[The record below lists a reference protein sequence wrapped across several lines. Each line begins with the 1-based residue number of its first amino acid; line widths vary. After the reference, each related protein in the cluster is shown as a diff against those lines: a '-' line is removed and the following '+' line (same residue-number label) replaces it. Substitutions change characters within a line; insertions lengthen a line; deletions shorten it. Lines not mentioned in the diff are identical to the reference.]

1 MKSIKRKVDRIEGYR
16 LNDIQ
21 IFEDIITSLA
31 CPECCEKTLYV
42 EEDLTKKKGLATY
55 ISVLCE
61 CGYAKENY
69 TPKAVIN
76 NPMSNKKGMKPFE
89 INTRAVYALRSCG
102 VGHTGLEKICCILNM
117 PKPMTVMNCNNIS
130 NNIRD
135 SAKQIAERSMNNA
148 AVELKRGKN
157 MVIDIGVS
165 LDGSWQ
171 RRGFSS
177 MNGVVTAISIDTG
190 KIIDIESMSRYCRQC
205 FVIGRSME
213 DDQEAFSAWQESHK
227 LNCRLNYSGSAPSM
241 EPAGAKRIFERSIE
255 KRGVRYMSFYGDG
268 DSKAYKEVENV
279 YGEEKV
285 TKYECIGHY
294 QKRVGNRLRKLKKRK
309 RD

>member
-1 MKSIKRKVDRIEGYR
+1 MLKKILQKRRD
-16 LNDIQ
+16 LLH
-21 IFEDIITSLA
+21 IFL
-31 CPECCEKTLYV
+31 CYV
-42 EEDLTKKKGLATY
+42 NVGML
-55 ISVLCE
+55 
-61 CGYAKENY
+61 KENY
-69 TPKAVIN
+69 TSKAVIN
-76 NPMSNKKGMKPFE
+76 NPLSNKKGMKPFE

-102 VGHTGLEKICCILNM
+102 VGHTGLETICCVLNM
-117 PKPMTVMNCNNIS
+117 PKPMTVMNYNNIS

-135 SAKQIAERSMNNA
+135 SAKQMAERSMNNA

-157 MVIDIGVS
+157 MVFDIGVS

-294 QKRVGNRLRKLKKRK
+294 QKRVGNRLRKLKKREK
-309 RD
+309 GLRELTEAIIDKLQNYFGIALRSLVDC

>member
-1 MKSIKRKVDRIEGYR
+1 
-16 LNDIQ
+16 
-21 IFEDIITSLA
+21 
-31 CPECCEKTLYV
+31 
-42 EEDLTKKKGLATY
+42 
-55 ISVLCE
+55 
-61 CGYAKENY
+61 
-69 TPKAVIN
+69 
-76 NPMSNKKGMKPFE
+76 
-89 INTRAVYALRSCG
+89 
-102 VGHTGLEKICCILNM
+102 M
-117 PKPMTVMNCNNIS
+117 PKPMTVMNYNNIS

-171 RRGFSS
+171 RRGFST
-177 MNGVVTAISIDTG
+177 MNGVVTAISIDTR

-227 LNCRLNYSGSAPSM
+227 LNCRLNYSSSAPSM

-255 KRGVRYMSFYGDG
+255 KRGVRLYVLLRRWRQQGIH
-268 DSKAYKEVENV
+268 
-279 YGEEKV
+279 
-285 TKYECIGHY
+285 TK
-294 QKRVGNRLRKLKKRK
+294 RLKMCMEKKR
-309 RD
+309 